1 MIKKLLTV
9 LLLFFSTILLCGAKR
24 LPEVSVHYTIDAEK
38 NAAKH
43 NNLGIEY
50 LKEYYYFGAIKEFE
64 LAIELNPNSQASSV
78 YYNNLGRTY
87 IIIGYPELA
96 EVKFAEAIKKYPL
109 YFEYYKNLVESYGKQ
124 NILAEKLEYHKK
136 NRKNALDDITIALI
150 YGAMGKTQI
159 EVTMLDDF
167 CNSEPDLI
175 ITSAIKKYV
184 AEQSKLVT
192 YSKKHL
198 K

>member
-1 MIKKLLTV
+1 MRKILTAALLI
-9 LLLFFSTILLCGAKR
+9 FSSVLLCGAGR
-24 LPEVSVHYTIDAEK
+24 LQDVSVHYTVDAEN
-38 NAAKH
+38 NAARH
-43 NNLGIEY
+43 NNLGLIY

-64 LAIELNPNSQASSV
+64 LAIELNPNTQASSV

-96 EVKFAEAIKKYPL
+96 EVKFIEAIKKYPL
-109 YFEYYKNLVESYGKQ
+109 QFEYYKNLVEAYGKQ
-124 NILAEKLEYHKK
+124 NILNDKLQYHKK

-159 EVTMLDDF
+159 EVTMLDEF
-167 CNSEPDLI
+167 CNSEPDLL
-175 ITSAIKKYV
+175 ITPAIRKYV
-184 AEQSKLVT
+184 KEQAKLVT
-192 YSKKHL
+192 YSKKRL

>member
-1 MIKKLLTV
+1 MRKILTIALLI
-9 LLLFFSTILLCGAKR
+9 FSSILLCGAGR
-24 LPEVSVHYTIDAEK
+24 LQDVSVHYTVDAEK
-38 NAAKH
+38 NAARH
-43 NNLGIEY
+43 NNLGLVY

-64 LAIELNPNSQASSV
+64 LAIELNPNTQASSV

-96 EVKFAEAIKKYPL
+96 EGKFAEAIKKYPL
-109 YFEYYKNLVESYGKQ
+109 QFEYYKNLVEAYGKQ
-124 NILAEKLEYHKK
+124 NILNDKLQYHKK

-159 EVTMLDDF
+159 EVTMLDEF

-175 ITSAIKKYV
+175 ITPAIRKYV
-184 AEQSKLVT
+184 KEQAKLVT
-192 YSKKHL
+192 YSKKRL

>member
-1 MIKKLLTV
+1 MRKFLTVSV
-9 LLLFFSTILLCGAKR
+9 LLLSTIFLCGAKN

-43 NNLGIEY
+43 NNMGLMY

-87 IIIGYPELA
+87 ITIGYPELA
-96 EVKFAEAIKKYPL
+96 EAKFEQAIKKYPL
-109 YFEYYKNLVESYGKQ
+109 YFEYYKNLVEAYGKQ
-124 NILAEKLEYHKK
+124 NILEQKLQYHKK

-159 EVTMLDDF
+159 EVTMLDEF
-167 CNSEPDLI
+167 CNQEPDLI
-175 ITSAIKKYV
+175 ITPAIRKYV
-184 AEQSKLVT
+184 KEQAKMVT
-192 YSKKHL
+192 YSRKRL
-198 K
+198 R

>member
-1 MIKKLLTV
+1 MRKILTV
-9 LLLFFSTILLCGAKR
+9 ALLIFSTFFLCGAGR
-24 LPEVSVHYTIDAEK
+24 LEDVSVHYTIDAEK

-43 NNLGIEY
+43 NNMGLMY

-87 IIIGYPELA
+87 ITIGYPELA
-96 EVKFAEAIKKYPL
+96 EAKFAEAIKKYPL
-109 YFEYYKNLVESYGKQ
+109 HFEYYKNLVESYGKQ
-124 NILAEKLEYHKK
+124 NILAQKLQYHKK

-159 EVTMLDDF
+159 EVTMLDEF

-175 ITSAIKKYV
+175 ITPAIRKYV
-184 AEQSKLVT
+184 RGQAKLVT
-192 YSKKHL
+192 FSKKRL
-198 K
+198 R

>member
-1 MIKKLLTV
+1 MKKFLTV
-9 LLLFFSTILLCGAKR
+9 ALLSFSTVLLCGAGR
-24 LPEVSVHYTIDAEK
+24 PQDVSVHYTIDAEK
-38 NAAKH
+38 NAARH
-43 NNLGIEY
+43 NNLGLVY
-50 LKEYYYFGAIKEFE
+50 LKEYYYFGAIKEFQ
-64 LAIELNPNSQASSV
+64 LAIELNPNTQASSV

-96 EVKFAEAIKKYPL
+96 EAKFEEAIKKYPL
-109 YFEYYKNLVESYGKQ
+109 HFEYYKNLVESYGKQ
-124 NILAEKLEYHKK
+124 NILEQKLKYHKQ

-175 ITSAIKKYV
+175 ITPAIRKYV
-184 AEQSKLVT
+184 KEQAKLVT
-192 YSKKHL
+192 YSKKRL